1 MFDQLMEALNM
12 VLQWQ
17 NFFWALFGVTFGI
30 IMGAIPGLSDNMA
43 IVLLLPFTYYLGPIP
58 GIAMLMGLSKGAN
71 FGGSIPAILFNIP
84 GTPQAMITTFDGYP
98 LAKSGKSGKAL
109 KTALFASVT
118 ADTASDLVLILLYI
132 VRHGFGQKKTGL
144 SRQPHTQGHFY
155 EIASHGNGFPHHRR
169 WQRRLYR
176 CHACPAAE
184 SRSQRHH
191 L

>member
-1 MFDQLMEALNM
+1 M
-12 VLQWQ
+12 Q

-98 LAKSGKSGKAL
+98 LAKNGKSGKAL
-109 KTALFASVT
+109 KTALLPPSPPTPQATSC
-118 ADTASDLVLILLYI
+118 SY
-132 VRHGFGQKKTGL
+132 
-144 SRQPHTQGHFY
+144 S
-155 EIASHGNGFPHHRR
+155 
-169 WQRRLYR
+169 WRLPSPPSL
-176 CHACPAAE
+176 CA
-184 SRSQRHH
+184 
-191 L
+191 